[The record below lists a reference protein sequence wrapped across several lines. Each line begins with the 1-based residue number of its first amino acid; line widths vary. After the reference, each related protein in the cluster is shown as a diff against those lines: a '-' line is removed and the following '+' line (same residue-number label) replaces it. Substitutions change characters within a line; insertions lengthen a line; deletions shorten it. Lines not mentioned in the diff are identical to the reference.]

1 MGTILIYLLIGFIL
15 YNLIFKFIIPIYRTT
30 TRLKRGFREMQEKIN
45 AQYNAQN
52 ANQQN
57 PKEQQKTTKGDYIDF
72 EEIKE

>member
-52 ANQQN
+52 PNQQN
-57 PKEQQKTTKGDYIDF
+57 PREQQKTTKGDYIDF